1 VIVLEVSLDEDHSRR
16 VGKLEILPQMLAGGR
31 TIGAQVGTNTGGLS
45 EGQVEKTNGTG
56 NGTKIVAVKESASV
70 KDVEIEMHLL
80 VELVL
85 EARILI
91 VLPVLP
97 TGKRMHLDGNGF
109 GILVR
114 TMLVY
119 FTHAEFQR

>member
-1 VIVLEVSLDEDHSRR
+1 M
-16 VGKLEILPQMLAGGR
+16 EILTQMLVGGR
-31 TIGAQVGTNTGGLS
+31 TIGAQVETNTEGLS
-45 EGQVEKTNGTG
+45 EGQVEKMNGTG
-56 NGTKIVAVKESASV
+56 NETKIVAVKESASV

-97 TGKRMHLDGNGF
+97 IGKRMHLDENGF

-114 TMLVY
+114 TTLVY
-119 FTHAEFQR
+119 FTRAEFQH

>member
-1 VIVLEVSLDEDHSRR
+1 
-16 VGKLEILPQMLAGGR
+16 M
-31 TIGAQVGTNTGGLS
+31 
-45 EGQVEKTNGTG
+45 NGTG

-97 TGKRMHLDGNGF
+97 TGKRMHLDGNGL

-114 TMLVY
+114 TMLV
-119 FTHAEFQR
+119 